1 MKIGDKVRFLNDVG
15 GGTIAGFQDK
25 STVLVCDE
33 DGFEIPT
40 LIKDVVVIDTDEY
53 NLAKVRKLTPKPK
66 KETTDKPEPT
76 SLRQA
81 LVADDEEDEEET
93 DPADLEM
100 TYKPLAQERRGA
112 EELNLFLAFVP
123 TNPRQAIE
131 GAFDAYL
138 VNDCNYYIHYAV
150 LVCDDELCH
159 LRHEGELAP
168 NTKYLLDEVSRDD
181 LAAWERTIIQLMA
194 YKREKT
200 FVPKPVMAVALRIE
214 GPKFY
219 KQNAFQP
226 SNFFRVPAL
235 LFDVVRN
242 DKPVRSLSID
252 AAELTAAMQTPDRE
266 VQIPARLRAKAAAE
280 KANDGRREP
289 IEVDLHA
296 HELLDT
302 MVGLEPKDI
311 LEYQLKVFRDTM
323 DQHLKERGCRIVFIH
338 GKGNGVLRKA
348 ILKDLRT
355 RYANCSY
362 QDASFREYG
371 YGATMVTI

>member
-25 STVLVCDE
+25 NTVLVSDE

-40 LIKDVVVIDTDEY
+40 LIKDVVVIETDEY
-53 NLAKVRKLTPKPK
+53 NLAKVVK
-66 KETTDKPEPT
+66 KTAKTKVEKSESSEPT

-81 LVADDEEDEEET
+81 LTADDGEEEEET
-93 DPADLEM
+93 DLADCEM
-100 TYKPLAQERRGA
+100 TYKPMAQVRRGA
-112 EELNLFLAFVP
+112 EELNLYLAFVP
-123 TNPRQAIE
+123 AQGKLTADSTFE
-131 GAFDAYL
+131 AYL

-150 LVCDDELCH
+150 IACQDEVCQ
-159 LRHEGELAP
+159 LRHVGELAP
-168 NTKYLLDEVSRDD
+168 NTKYFLDEVHREN
-181 LAAWERTIIQLMA
+181 LTGWERTTIQLMA

-200 FVPKPVMAVALRIE
+200 FAPKPVMAVSLRIE

-219 KQNAFQP
+219 KQNAFQR
-226 SNFFRVPAL
+226 SSFFNVPAL

-242 DKPVRSLSID
+242 DKPVRSLNID
-252 AAELTAAMQTPDRE
+252 AGELTEAIQTSE
-266 VQIPARLRAKAAAE
+266 CELQIPARLRAKAEAGNA
-280 KANDGRREP
+280 KDGRNMPLE
-289 IEVDLHA
+289 IDLHA

-311 LEYQLKVFRDTM
+311 LDYQLKVFRDTM
-323 DQHLKERGCRIVFIH
+323 DSYLKQRGCRIVFIH

-355 RYANCSY
+355 RYAQCNY